1 MQKWLNAANAKA
13 ANFKF
18 CRHPASQS
26 VKFSLQ
32 AAAQAKSNLL
42 NLKSPTAEAEG
53 KISKRTIR
61 THKQNRRLIR
71 VHQIGG
77 DIMPQNGGN
86 LELLRSKFTP
96 MCAAISTIISRE

>member
-1 MQKWLNAANAKA
+1 

-18 CRHPASQS
+18 CRYAASQS
-26 VKFSLQ
+26 VKFNPQ
-32 AAAQAKSNLL
+32 AAAKVKSNLL
-42 NLKSPTAEAEG
+42 NPKCPTTEAKS
-53 KISKRTIR
+53 KISKRAIC

-77 DIMPQNGGN
+77 DIMPQNGGS

-96 MCAAISTIISRE
+96 MRAAISTIISRE